1 MNRFAAILLILGSLA
16 VLVTSKI
23 GNLDISPKGDGSKGS
38 SRVSENDN
46 LNSEQECPAG
56 MHFTD
61 KPHLCE
67 FTCTDKGVNISC
79 KSLDQPGCVCP
90 FEKYYNT
97 ETKACSYVDCKN
109 LDCVG
114 RQNEAFYHCESGS
127 RESCLCSNFITL
139 DCRTGCQC
147 KNGFCREGDKCVAR
161 KCKGSPFS

>member
-1 MNRFAAILLILGSLA
+1 MLIFHLKATKDPLGFHKMTTLTT
-16 VLVTSKI
+16 LKI
-23 GNLDISPKGDGSKGS
+23 NPDKSPDAFRG
-38 SRVSENDN
+38 ENFG
-46 LNSEQECPAG
+46 EQECPPG
-56 MHFTD
+56 MHYTD

-67 FTCTDKGVNISC
+67 FTCTAKGVNISC
-79 KSLDQPGCVCP
+79 KNLENPGCVCP

-97 ETKACSYVDCKN
+97 ETKTCSYVDCQN

-114 RQNEAFYHCESGS
+114 RPNEAFYHCESGS

-147 KNGFCREGDKCVAR
+147 KNGFCREGDKCVPR